1 METNSLNK
9 TPQELKEMYQTLRDA
24 IRNYVSRILEDRKAT
39 EDNPLE
45 IDASLE
51 FNAIGLSTLDMPH
64 VFSIFQDT
72 DGSGMIWCN
81 TDWSDESCDF
91 DELYL
96 DDQIDIVNEIRMKID
111 N

>member
-9 TPQELKEMYQTLRDA
+9 TPQELREMYQTLRDA
-24 IRNYVSRILEDRKAT
+24 VRNYVSRILEDHKAT
-39 EDNPLE
+39 KDNPLE
-45 IDASLE
+45 IYAALE
-51 FNAIGLSTLDMPH
+51 FNSMGLSTLEMPN
-64 VFSIFQDT
+64 VISMFQDT

-81 TDWSDESCDF
+81 TDWHDEPCDF
-91 DELYL
+91 DDLYL

>member
-9 TPQELKEMYQTLRDA
+9 TPQELREMYQTLRDA
-24 IRNYVSRILEDRKAT
+24 VRNYVSRVLEDRKAT
-39 EDNPLE
+39 ENNPLE
-45 IDASLE
+45 INASLE

-81 TDWSDESCDF
+81 TDWSDEYVDF
-91 DELYL
+91 DQLYTE
-96 DDQIDIVNEIRMKID
+96 DQLDIVKNINIK
-111 N
+111 